1 MATERLRLER
11 FLPYRLSVLANTVS
25 RALADCY
32 EERFGLTI
40 PQWRV
45 IAVLGPDSELSAS
58 EIAELSV
65 MDKVSVSRAVARLV
79 DDGRLL
85 RTIDLDDRRR
95 SVLRLSRRGR
105 AIYERIIP
113 LARGYERD
121 LLRALDP
128 DDRADLDR
136 LLTRLTQ
143 RARSISP
150 SI

>member
-1 MATERLRLER
+1 MAAERLRLER

-25 RALADCY
+25 RALADSY
-32 EERFGLTI
+32 EQRFGLSI

-45 IAVLGPDSELSAS
+45 IAVLGPESELSAS
-58 EIAELSV
+58 EIAERSV

-79 DDGRLL
+79 ADGRLL
-85 RTIDLDDRRR
+85 RTTDPDDRRR
-95 SVLRLSRRGR
+95 CVLRLSRRGR
-105 AIYERIIP
+105 AIYQRIVP
-113 LARGYERD
+113 HACAYERE

-150 SI
+150 SS